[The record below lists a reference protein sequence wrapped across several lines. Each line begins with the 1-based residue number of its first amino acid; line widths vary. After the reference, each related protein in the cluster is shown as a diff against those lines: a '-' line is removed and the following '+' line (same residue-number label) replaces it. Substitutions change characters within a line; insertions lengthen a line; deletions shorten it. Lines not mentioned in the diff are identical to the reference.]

1 MGGRF
6 GNGQQV
12 YSWIHIDDEVKA
24 ILFLIRN
31 NQARGVFNLTSPN
44 PVTNDEFGRTIGTV
58 MHRPHYFPVPGF
70 AMRIAFGEVASMVL
84 EGQRVLPKKLLDL
97 GFEFKF
103 PTLNAALTDLLKT

>member
-1 MGGRF
+1 VGGRF

-58 MHRPHYFPVPGF
+58 MHRPHYLAVPGF
-70 AMRIAFGEVASMVL
+70 AMRMAFGEVASMVL

-103 PTLNAALTDLLKT
+103 PALNAALTDLLKK